1 MKNSTITSYYNK
13 NRQYTPR
20 LDTDVFFLTP
30 NASYAYTGVVDSVIS
45 FIEKFQL
52 LNESSWKDFVSA
64 FSKPQDHENGGWRGE
79 FWGKTMRGACLVYQY
94 TRNEALYEQ
103 LKTAMLGLLDTQD
116 AQGRFSSYAT
126 DDEFQCWDMWGR
138 KYVLLGSLH
147 FLDICKDVALKEK
160 VVAAMCA
167 HLDYIMS
174 KVGEGDGKIEIGD
187 TSNIWGSVNSCSI
200 LEPVM
205 RLYNITKKQE
215 YLDFATYITTRF
227 SVDGVN
233 MFDLAIEDQ
242 KMPYEYPVTKAYE
255 MMSCF
260 EGALEYYR
268 ATKDETFLTAA
279 VNYGRR
285 VAETDVTIIGC
296 CGCTHELFDNS
307 TLNQTLTTYEG
318 IMQETCVTVTWMKF
332 CTHLLS
338 LTGDSFFADEIEKAA
353 YNAMYGSVNTY
364 ERPENCGLPFDSYS
378 PLRKNVRARGIG
390 GLQKLTD
397 VSIYG
402 CCACIGS
409 AALGLV
415 PQVSLMGKENGFVQN
430 LFVPGMISA
439 ETPSGNPVTITCNT
453 LYPSAGRVELT
464 VTLDNPETFDYAIRI
479 PGYSKATFVTLNGE
493 AVPVNTENGYL
504 HLCRE
509 WKNGDTV
516 VLHLD
521 FSLRVIHALEN
532 PADENAK
539 YHVAFAVGPVVLA
552 RDARV
557 SDNVG
562 VAIDLDESKLRLV
575 PVKFADF
582 DTLCEYELTVN
593 DTDTIRL
600 IDYQSAGKTWNKESE
615 MECWIPI
622 TK

>member
-1 MKNSTITSYYNK
+1 
-13 NRQYTPR
+13 
-20 LDTDVFFLTP
+20 
-30 NASYAYTGVVDSVIS
+30 
-45 FIEKFQL
+45 
-52 LNESSWKDFVSA
+52 
-64 FSKPQDHENGGWRGE
+64 
-79 FWGKTMRGACLVYQY
+79 
-94 TRNEALYEQ
+94 
-103 LKTAMLGLLDTQD
+103 
-116 AQGRFSSYAT
+116 
-126 DDEFQCWDMWGR
+126 
-138 KYVLLGSLH
+138 
-147 FLDICKDVALKEK
+147 
-160 VVAAMCA
+160 
-167 HLDYIMS
+167 
-174 KVGEGDGKIEIGD
+174 
-187 TSNIWGSVNSCSI
+187 
-200 LEPVM
+200 
-205 RLYNITKKQE
+205 
-215 YLDFATYITTRF
+215 
-227 SVDGVN
+227 
-233 MFDLAIEDQ
+233 
-242 KMPYEYPVTKAYE
+242 

-268 ATKDETFLTAA
+268 VTKDEKYLTAA

-285 VAETDVTIIGC
+285 VAETDVTVIGC

-332 CTHLLS
+332 CTHLLA

-353 YNAMYGSVNTY
+353 YNAMYGSVNYY

-390 GLQKLTD
+390 GLQKLTGI
-397 VSIYG
+397 SIYG

-409 AALGLV
+409 AGLGLV
-415 PQVSLMGKENGFVQN
+415 PQVSLMGTENGFVQN
-430 LFVPGMISA
+430 LFVPGVISA
-439 ETPSGNPVTITCNT
+439 KTPAGAPISVTCNT

-464 VTLDNPETFDYAIRI
+464 ISMDAPETFDYAIRI

-493 AVPVNTENGYL
+493 MVPVETENGYL
-504 HLCRE
+504 HMNRE

-557 SDNVG
+557 SKDVG
-562 VAIDLDESKLRLV
+562 EAIALDESKLRLV

-582 DTLCEYELTVN
+582 DTLCEYELSVN

-622 TK
+622 KK